1 MSKYQID
8 KVMREFV
15 MDEKAVSAYRAD
27 TEKFLQGR
35 DLTPE
40 EREALIRV
48 DYATLY
54 RLGAHPF
61 LLNGFTRL
69 VWKGD
74 RATLNAEYRKNI
86 APYGHLKWENAAR
99 IEATTRT
106 SALDPPP
113 KS

>member
-8 KVMREFV
+8 KVMREVILDMKTANAF
-15 MDEKAVSAYRAD
+15 KAD
-27 TEKFLQGR
+27 TEKILAGR
-35 DLTPE
+35 DLTE
-40 EREALIRV
+40 KERSALIDI

-74 RATLNAEYRKNI
+74 RAALNAEYRKNI
-86 APYGHLKWENAAR
+86 APFGYPDFS
-99 IEATTRT
+99 T
-106 SALDPPP
+106 
-113 KS
+113 

>member
-1 MSKYQID
+1 MSKYQVD
-8 KVMREFV
+8 KLMREVIMNGQLAGAF
-15 MDEKAVSAYRAD
+15 RAD

-35 DLTPE
+35 ELSE
-40 EREALIRV
+40 EEKKALIAV

-74 RATLNAEYRKNI
+74 RAELNAEYRKNI
-86 APYGHLKWENAAR
+86 APHGYPDFS
-99 IEATTRT
+99 T
-106 SALDPPP
+106 
-113 KS
+113 